1 MVKNFGSKTV
11 QIAVNAVVTSH
22 LLVCLYSAAGKKAK
36 RQGFYTR
43 RAVTCTRCAVDRKDQ
58 TVTLQGGTDTISG
71 NESFLGNELREGV
84 FWTFGFPKL
93 ERIFSRFKLVTK
105 NDLAP
110 RKGLLL
116 GPCFVAPKV
125 LREEAASAE
134 IVPRKWPKVPFY
146 RALALQTDIKI
157 E

>member
-58 TVTLQGGTDTISG
+58 TVTLQGGAAARREIQ
-71 NESFLGNELREGV
+71 SFLDNELREGV
-84 FWTFGFPKL
+84 FW
-93 ERIFSRFKLVTK
+93 
-105 NDLAP
+105 DL
-110 RKGLLL
+110 R
-116 GPCFVAPKV
+116 
-125 LREEAASAE
+125 RSEA
-134 IVPRKWPKVPFY
+134 
-146 RALALQTDIKI
+146 
-157 E
+157 

>member
-36 RQGFYTR
+36 RQKFYTR
-43 RAVTCTRCAVDRKDQ
+43 RTPARTRCTVDRRDR
-58 TVTLQGGTDTISG
+58 TVILQGGAATRREI
-71 NESFLGNELREGV
+71 ESFLDNELREGV
-84 FWTFGFPKL
+84 FETFGAPKL
-93 ERIFSRFKLVTK
+93 KKLFSRIKLVTK

-116 GPCFVAPKV
+116 GLCFVAEG
-125 LREEAASAE
+125 LIERSG
-134 IVPRKWPKVPFY
+134 PRMKLFV
-146 RALALQTDIKI
+146 
-157 E
+157 

>member
-11 QIAVNAVVTSH
+11 QIAMNAVVTSH

-84 FWTFGFPKL
+84 FRTFGFPKPKRL
-93 ERIFSRFKLVTK
+93 FFSDQARYEKRSST
-105 NDLAP
+105 A
-110 RKGLLL
+110 KGLLL
-116 GPCFVAPKV
+116 GPCFVAEGPAG
-125 LREEAASAE
+125 RNS
-134 IVPRKWPKVPFY
+134 FG
-146 RALALQTDIKI
+146 
-157 E
+157 